1 MLPEQALLPKKTR
14 RTMKNRGIAIELTA
28 LLDVILIMLF
38 WVMLNMEH
46 ESDRVKADAAETI
59 AESQAEF
66 DRRSE
71 ELQTELDAVKEQ
83 YNRFLDENAENA
95 AVANQKALDEFAEG
109 RMITLNLSY
118 DAVGKLFILD
128 ESGEL
133 AHTLIGS
140 EDNIAECITNVLEET
155 GLEKDDVILCAFIY
169 DGSRALYRDVK
180 TVTNAAETVGKSYNK
195 FYCTYINI
203 SR

>member
-1 MLPEQALLPKKTR
+1 
-14 RTMKNRGIAIELTA
+14 MKNKGIAIELTA

-38 WVMLNMEH
+38 WVMMNMET
-46 ESDRVKADAAETI
+46 ETDRVRADAAETV
-59 AESQAEF
+59 AAKQAEF
-66 DRRSE
+66 DRMTAE
-71 ELQTELDAVKEQ
+71 MQTELDTVKAQ
-83 YNRFLDENAENA
+83 YERFLDENAEDL

-109 RMITLNLSY
+109 RMITLNLTY

-128 ESGEL
+128 ETGEL
-133 AHTLIGS
+133 AHTLLGTEEEIAGS
-140 EDNIAECITNVLEET
+140 ISDVIEES
-155 GLEKDDVILCAFIY
+155 GLDKNDVILCAFVY

-180 TVTNAAETVGKSYNK
+180 KITAAADIVGKDYND

>member
-1 MLPEQALLPKKTR
+1 
-14 RTMKNRGIAIELTA
+14 MKNKGIAIELTA

-38 WVMLNMEH
+38 WVMLNMEDQT
-46 ESDRVKADAAETI
+46 EKAKTDAEEAI
-59 AESQAEF
+59 AAKQAEF
-66 DRRSE
+66 DRRSD
-71 ELQTELDAVKEQ
+71 ELQTELDMVKAQ
-83 YNRFLDENAENA
+83 YERFLDENAEDV

-118 DAVGKLFILD
+118 DAVGKLYILD

-133 AHTLIGS
+133 AHTMLNS
-140 EDNIAECITNVLEET
+140 EEDIAENIKKVLKDS
-155 GLEKDDVILCAFIY
+155 GLGRDDVILCALVY
-169 DGSRALYRDVK
+169 DGNRALYRDVNL
-180 TVTNAAETVGKSYNK
+180 VSSAAQSVGKEYNK